1 MNLSK
6 SKNPEISW
14 EKVSCPMCGMGTGTN
29 TKCEDNSS
37 KKRQLLPSKSG
48 YLPIFSIDCVFK
60 RSNAWMGYINY
71 KMTPT
76 LLQRLSNE
84 NGVESIEVNTPY
96 TFTVVIAKLFDEIDV
111 KKSMA
116 ITYRSYIKELLAL
129 SSGKDGVS
137 AEETPVTNE
146 LDVVGII
153 MPNGNR
159 IVNESCTLEFAEL
172 LKEFSKAKPIFRK
185 DLNHGS

>member
-1 MNLSK
+1 
-6 SKNPEISW
+6 
-14 EKVSCPMCGMGTGTN
+14 MCGMGTGTN